1 MNEDPSIRKRRVRYN
16 GTHPRTFNEKYKELN
31 PEKYSDEISKVMAR
45 GHTPAGAHRPICVN
59 EIIEVLKPQPGDTG
73 LDATFGFGGH
83 SRALLDRILPGGKLF
98 AIDVDSNEL
107 RKTESRL
114 RLAGYD
120 ESVLIVKQL
129 NFAGICKL
137 RTDVSDG
144 FDFIIADLGVSSMQI
159 DNPERGF
166 SYKVDGPLD
175 LRLNQNRGSTASDL
189 IKVMPAAEVEKM
201 LRDNSDEPF
210 AGRIAKKIYSLR
222 ERINTTHELTA
233 AVLEALTSFK
243 PPIEDN
249 IIKRSIKRTFQA
261 LRVTVNGEFFV
272 LEQFLQSLPLML
284 KSAGRVAILSFHS
297 GEDKRV
303 DSAFRVGL
311 DSGLYSEI
319 SQFAVRPT
327 AQERYDNP
335 RSKSAV
341 LRWAIR
347 R

>member
-31 PEKYSDEISKVMAR
+31 PEKYSDEISKVMSR

-83 SRALLDRILPGGKLF
+83 ARELLTKILPGGKLF

-137 RTDVSDG
+137 MTDVSEG
-144 FDFIIADLGVSSMQI
+144 FDFIIADLGVSSMQL

-175 LRLNQNRGSTASDL
+175 LRLNQERGSTASDL
-189 IKVMPAAEVEKM
+189 IKVMSIAEVEKM
-201 LRDNSDEPF
+201 LHNNSDEPF
-210 AGRIAKKIYSLR
+210 AGRIAKKIYSIR
-222 ERINTTHELTA
+222 EKINTTHELATA
-233 AVLEALTSFK
+233 VRETLTLVK
-243 PPIEDN
+243 PHIDDN
-249 IIKRSIKRTFQA
+249 TIKRSIKRTFQA
-261 LRVTVNGEFFV
+261 LRVAVNGEFFV
-272 LEQFLQSLPLML
+272 LEQFLKSLPLVL
-284 KSAGRVAILSFHS
+284 KSAGRVAVLSFHS
-297 GEDKRV
+297 GEDNRV
-303 DSAFRVGL
+303 DSAFRAGV
-311 DSGLYSEI
+311 DSNLYSEI
-319 SQFAVRPT
+319 SQFAIRPT